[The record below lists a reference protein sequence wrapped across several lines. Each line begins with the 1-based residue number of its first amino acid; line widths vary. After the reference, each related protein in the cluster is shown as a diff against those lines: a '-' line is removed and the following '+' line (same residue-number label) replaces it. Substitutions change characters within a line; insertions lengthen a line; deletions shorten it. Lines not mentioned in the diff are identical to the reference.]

1 MTADSTP
8 LPERRYVR
16 ARRQSRL
23 GGGDLSKEQI
33 KENVKF
39 VVEDIGWFHNPTKYI
54 PLFFSN
60 PKLTFRSRIM
70 FMLFFPGLVISFIW
84 FELLLFWWII
94 AAISSLSNPD
104 ILGFQGLELAGY
116 SFLILMIFWMPFF
129 MLGQFVWIPE
139 ISDKLDIKDIGGK
152 EDELKQKIEAM
163 KSKGIDTTDLEK
175 ILEQI
180 SESSDK

>member
-8 LPERRYVR
+8 LPERRYVQG
-16 ARRQSRL
+16 RRSWF
-23 GGGDLSKEQI
+23 GGSGLSKEQV

-39 VVEDIGWFHNPTKYI
+39 QVEDIGFPINPIKYI

-60 PKLTFRSRIM
+60 PKLTFRSRIL

-84 FELLLFWWII
+84 VELLLFWWII

-116 SFLILMIFWMPFF
+116 SFLISMIFWISFF
-129 MLGQFVWIPE
+129 MLGFFFWIPE

-152 EDELKQKIEAM
+152 EAELKQKIEAM